1 MEKSLKIQIVDAAE
15 AVKKKIRKMRDFDT
29 ENKQALESVFRPVTE
44 SLNLIANSNKQTDP
58 LRSKEVEETK
68 IPCKNDTL
76 QQDYTIN
83 GGESDVEENECYT
96 DSDESYQS
104 LGDNNPET
112 NTSSWSISS
121 EALSDI
127 PFGVRTAQG
136 QLMLEFNGNALL
148 KSESGDFDLKKCRLR
163 GIRSPVDPDD
173 AVNKD
178 YVDRLCDQTIKEQN
192 RMIGLLRAQIIKE
205 AQITVQATLKAKIP
219 DILIQLEDKFYNKAE
234 VQKLSKNSP

>member
-29 ENKQALESVFRPVTE
+29 ENKQALESVFKPVTE

>member
-178 YVDRLCDQTIKEQN
+178 YVDRLCDQIIKEQN

>member
-1 MEKSLKIQIVDAAE
+1 
-15 AVKKKIRKMRDFDT
+15 MRDFDT

>member
-1 MEKSLKIQIVDAAE
+1 
-15 AVKKKIRKMRDFDT
+15 MRDFDT

-136 QLMLEFNGNALL
+136 QLMLDKFGHHIHKRMRFSELLEFNGNALL

>member
-1 MEKSLKIQIVDAAE
+1 MNVD
-15 AVKKKIRKMRDFDT
+15 KFGHHIHKRMRF
-29 ENKQALESVFRPVTE
+29 
-44 SLNLIANSNKQTDP
+44 
-58 LRSKEVEETK
+58 
-68 IPCKNDTL
+68 
-76 QQDYTIN
+76 
-83 GGESDVEENECYT
+83 
-96 DSDESYQS
+96 
-104 LGDNNPET
+104 
-112 NTSSWSISS
+112 S
-121 EALSDI
+121 EL
-127 PFGVRTAQG
+127 
-136 QLMLEFNGNALL
+136 LEFNGNALL

-205 AQITVQATLKAKIP
+205 AQITVQTTLKAKIP